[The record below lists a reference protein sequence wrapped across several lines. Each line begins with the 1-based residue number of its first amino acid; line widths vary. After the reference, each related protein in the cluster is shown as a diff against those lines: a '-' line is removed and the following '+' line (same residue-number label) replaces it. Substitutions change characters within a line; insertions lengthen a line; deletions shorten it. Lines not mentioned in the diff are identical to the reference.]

1 MKQLILTPSMSKRLI
16 GKAMPLHPVIQI
28 VLNKGT
34 LIIIAGTTN
43 GYVAEEILRT
53 IGQSEGFSRTGF
65 RRGVTIAP
73 GSDMPKVAPT
83 ADVVIRDGSWQK
95 GLSIFD
101 VLNDL
106 KNGDVILKGA
116 NAVDAQFR
124 AAVWVADSKGGTI
137 LAAITAMIGRRVQ
150 LLVPVGLEKR
160 VIEDVMVLA
169 ERCNAPASEGL
180 RLMPIP
186 GQVFT
191 EIEALK
197 LLTGGEACLLA
208 SGGIYGAEGSVY
220 LGISGTQEQM
230 RTAVDLV
237 NTISSEPP
245 CRV

>member
-1 MKQLILTPSMSKRLI
+1 
-16 GKAMPLHPVIQI
+16 
-28 VLNKGT
+28 
-34 LIIIAGTTN
+34 
-43 GYVAEEILRT
+43 
-53 IGQSEGFSRTGF
+53 
-65 RRGVTIAP
+65 
-73 GSDMPKVAPT
+73 
-83 ADVVIRDGSWQK
+83 
-95 GLSIFD
+95 
-101 VLNDL
+101 
-106 KNGDVILKGA
+106 LKGA